1 MEVAQKGEQKG
12 DGSICSSPSPDHP
25 HVRCRRLDF
34 RLVLALCLVCLLG
47 GLTREQSAFD
57 ARCQV
62 LVPTL
67 ARVV

>member
-1 MEVAQKGEQKG
+1 MQVAQKGGWGNLQRWQV
-12 DGSICSSPSPDHP
+12 
-25 HVRCRRLDF
+25 HVGYRRRDF
-34 RLVLALCLVCLLG
+34 RLVLALPLVCLLG
-47 GLTREQSAFD
+47 GLAEEPSDFD